1 MKKKHYI
8 LTAVISYF
16 VLLIATI
23 PAKPVTEYI
32 NNNSNIIIEGVSG
45 SLWNGRAYAIV
56 IDGQAELQHTRWSFK
71 PWKLLT
77 GKIAVLLDTNYLG
90 NNISTEASLSLTGY
104 LFLNNLNAS
113 LTAKQLTELANI
125 PLVQLDGLFEVNIKS
140 AQWKHG
146 KLPLATG
153 IINWTNAKV
162 TVAESAH
169 LGNISIILSESEQQ
183 TLSANISNKG
193 GDINISGTADLLP
206 DESYAVDLKFT
217 PTASTKNSLKQSLG
231 MFAKKQSNGDFLLKN
246 TGSIKKIGL
255 M

>member
-1 MKKKHYI
+1 MKKKHYF

-23 PAKPVTEYI
+23 PAKPITEYI
-32 NNNSNIIIEGVSG
+32 NKNSNITIKGVSG
-45 SLWNGRAYAIV
+45 SLWDGRAYAID
-56 IDGQAELQHTRWSFK
+56 IDGHAELQHTRWSFN

-77 GKIAVLLDTNYLG
+77 GQLAVLLDTNYLG
-90 NNISTEASLSLTGY
+90 NNISTEASLSITGY

-113 LTAKQLTELANI
+113 LTAKQLTGLANI
-125 PLVQLDGLFEVNIKS
+125 PLVQLDGLFEVNIDS
-140 AQWKHG
+140 AQWKQG
-146 KLPLATG
+146 ELPLASG
-153 IINWTNAKV
+153 VINWTNAKV

-183 TLSANISNKG
+183 TLSAYISNKG
-193 GDINISGTADLLP
+193 GEINISGTADLIP
-206 DESYAVDLKFT
+206 DENYAVDLKFT
-217 PTASTKNSLKQSLG
+217 PTESTKNSVKQSLA
-231 MFAKKQSNGDFLLKN
+231 MFAKKQRNGDFLLKN